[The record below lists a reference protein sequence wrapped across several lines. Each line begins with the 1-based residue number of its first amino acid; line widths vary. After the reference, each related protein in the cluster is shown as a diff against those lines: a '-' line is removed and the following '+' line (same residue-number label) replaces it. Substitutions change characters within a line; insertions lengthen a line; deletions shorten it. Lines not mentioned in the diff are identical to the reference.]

1 MSVLGSTLGYNRQN
15 EGKCLFNE
23 GKFIIT
29 LHRLLLTRNIIDI
42 NNNLNRN
49 KNNNNNNNNKNK
61 KHLHTVPS
69 LFLYPLLRA
78 L

>member
-29 LHRLLLTRNIIDI
+29 LHRLLLTRNIGVSWSGFESRVYHMRGERFDPMAI
-42 NNNLNRN
+42 
-49 KNNNNNNNNKNK
+49 
-61 KHLHTVPS
+61 V
-69 LFLYPLLRA
+69 A
-78 L
+78 V